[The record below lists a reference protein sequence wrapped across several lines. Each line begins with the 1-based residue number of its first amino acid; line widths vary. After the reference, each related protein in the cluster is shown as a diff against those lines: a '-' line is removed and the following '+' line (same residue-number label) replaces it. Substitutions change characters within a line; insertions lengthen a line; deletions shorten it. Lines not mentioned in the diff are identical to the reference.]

1 MPERI
6 LLLLLTLS
14 ALLIGT
20 AGAVLRPFVFRL
32 GQEGTPPPR
41 AGVIYRGAYRSGRWQ
56 PRQGRGDWGA
66 FQGRGPGGAK

>member
-6 LLLLLTLS
+6 LLLFLTLS

-20 AGAVLRPFVFRL
+20 AAAVLRPFVFRL
-32 GQEGTPPPR
+32 GQEGTPPAR
-41 AGVIYRGAYRSGRWQ
+41 TGVIYGGSYRGGRWL
-56 PRQGRGDWGA
+56 PRQGRRDWGS